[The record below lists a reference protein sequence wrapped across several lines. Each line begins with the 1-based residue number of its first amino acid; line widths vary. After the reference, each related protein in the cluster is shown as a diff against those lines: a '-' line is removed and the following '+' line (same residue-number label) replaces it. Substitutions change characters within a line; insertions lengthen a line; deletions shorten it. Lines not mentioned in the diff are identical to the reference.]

1 MLGFGMKTYKVNA
14 GNYECIYNNMPKY
27 GLGKIGEMI
36 PATGRKEH
44 AAGRISK

>member
-1 MLGFGMKTYKVNA
+1 
-14 GNYECIYNNMPKY
+14 MPKY

-44 AAGRISK
+44 AADRISR